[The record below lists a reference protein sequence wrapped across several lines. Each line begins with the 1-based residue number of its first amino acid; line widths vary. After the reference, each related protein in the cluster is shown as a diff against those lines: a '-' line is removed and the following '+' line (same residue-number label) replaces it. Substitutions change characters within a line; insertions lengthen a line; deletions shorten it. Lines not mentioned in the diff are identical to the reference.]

1 MVEKNSAWRAEPL
14 TWGQGS
20 RVFEVFLEPT
30 CPFSAKAFGKLDET
44 LQSAGANNVTLKIWL
59 HSQPWHLFSG
69 VITRCALAAS
79 TLGEG
84 KGAAKKVLAGVAAH
98 RGKFEPADHCSGP
111 LLALS
116 PADVIA
122 RVEEYSGL
130 KLAEA
135 YALPKGFGPGGQAT
149 YEICP
154 SERHPCFTDL
164 HDRWPGPERHEQRR
178 RGVRLGFPSVG
189 ELTGVS
195 TQ

>member
-14 TWGQGS
+14 IWGQGP

-30 CPFSAKAFGKLDET
+30 CPFSAKAFGELDET
-44 LQSAGANNVTLKIWL
+44 LQSAGANTVTLKIWL

-98 RGKFEPADHCSGP
+98 RDKFEPADHCSGP

-116 PADVIA
+116 PADIIA

-135 YALPKGFGPGGQAT
+135 YALPKLDQ
-149 YEICP
+149 EVK
-154 SERHPCFTDL
+154 RHTKYARQNGIHVSPTFMIDGL
-164 HDRWPGPERHEQRR
+164 VQNDMSSGDAVSAW
-178 RGVRLGFPSVG
+178 VSRLSAN
-189 ELTGVS
+189 
-195 TQ
+195 

>member
-1 MVEKNSAWRAEPL
+1 MAEKNSAWRAEPL

-98 RGKFEPADHCSGP
+98 RDKFEPADHCSGP

-135 YALPKGFGPGGQAT
+135 YALPKLDQ
-149 YEICP
+149 EVK
-154 SERHPCFTDL
+154 RHTKYARQNGIHVSPTFMIDGL
-164 HDRWPGPERHEQRR
+164 VQNDMSSGDAVSAW
-178 RGVRLGFPSVG
+178 VSRLSVN
-189 ELTGVS
+189 
-195 TQ
+195 

>member
-1 MVEKNSAWRAEPL
+1 MAEKNAAWRAEPL

-84 KGAAKKVLAGVAAH
+84 KG
-98 RGKFEPADHCSGP
+98 EPADHCSGP

-135 YALPKGFGPGGQAT
+135 YALPKLDQ
-149 YEICP
+149 EVK
-154 SERHPCFTDL
+154 RHTKYARQNGIHVSPTFMIDGL
-164 HDRWPGPERHEQRR
+164 VQSDMSSGDAVSAW
-178 RGVRLGFPSVG
+178 VSRLSVN
-189 ELTGVS
+189 
-195 TQ
+195 Q

>member
-69 VITRCALAAS
+69 VITRGALAAS
-79 TLGEG
+79 PLPQG
-84 KGAAKKVLAGVAAH
+84 KGPPKKVRAGFPPP
-98 RGKFEPADHCSGP
+98 RKKFEPADHCSGP

-122 RVEEYSGL
+122 RVEEYS
-130 KLAEA
+130 
-135 YALPKGFGPGGQAT
+135 
-149 YEICP
+149 
-154 SERHPCFTDL
+154 
-164 HDRWPGPERHEQRR
+164 
-178 RGVRLGFPSVG
+178 
-189 ELTGVS
+189 
-195 TQ
+195 

>member
-1 MVEKNSAWRAEPL
+1 MAEKNPTWRAEPL

-44 LQSAGANNVTLKIWL
+44 LQSAGTNNVTLKIWL

-98 RGKFEPADHCSGP
+98 RDKFEPADHCSGP

-122 RVEEYSGL
+122 RVEEHSGL

-135 YALPKGFGPGGQAT
+135 YALPKLDQ
-149 YEICP
+149 EVK
-154 SERHPCFTDL
+154 RHTKYARQNGIHVSPTFMIDGL
-164 HDRWPGPERHEQRR
+164 VQSDMSSGDAVSAW
-178 RGVRLGFPSVG
+178 VSRLSVN
-189 ELTGVS
+189 
-195 TQ
+195 Q

>member
-1 MVEKNSAWRAEPL
+1 MVETNYGWRAEPL

-44 LQSAGANNVTLKIWL
+44 LQSAGASNVTLKIWL

-98 RGKFEPADHCSGP
+98 PHKFVTAPHFSGP
-111 LLALS
+111 LLALC
-116 PADVIA
+116 PAPLIA
-122 RVEEYSGL
+122 RS
-130 KLAEA
+130 
-135 YALPKGFGPGGQAT
+135 
-149 YEICP
+149 
-154 SERHPCFTDL
+154 
-164 HDRWPGPERHEQRR
+164 
-178 RGVRLGFPSVG
+178 
-189 ELTGVS
+189 
-195 TQ
+195 

>member
-30 CPFSAKAFGKLDET
+30 CPFSAKALGKLDET
-44 LQSAGANNVTLKIWL
+44 LLLAGADNVTLKIWL

-98 RGKFEPADHCSGP
+98 RDKFEPADHCSGP

-135 YALPKGFGPGGQAT
+135 YALPKLDQEVKRQSMPVRTASMFHR
-149 YEICP
+149 P
-154 SERHPCFTDL
+154 SCSMAWCRT
-164 HDRWPGPERHEQRR
+164 
-178 RGVRLGFPSVG
+178 
-189 ELTGVS
+189 T
-195 TQ
+195 

>member
-44 LQSAGANNVTLKIWL
+44 LASAGADAVTLRIWL

-69 VITRCALAAS
+69 VITRCVLAAS
-79 TLGEG
+79 TLGEGQVRG

-98 RGKFEPADHCSGP
+98 RDQFEPADHCSGP

-116 PADVIA
+116 PNDIIA

-130 KLAEA
+130 KLAQA
-135 YALPKGFGPGGQAT
+135 YALPKLDQEVKRHTKYARQNGIHVSPTFMIDGLVQADMGSGD
-149 YEICP
+149 EVAA
-154 SERHPCFTDL
+154 
-164 HDRWPGPERHEQRR
+164 W
-178 RGVRLGFPSVG
+178 VKKVLGR
-189 ELTGVS
+189 
-195 TQ
+195 